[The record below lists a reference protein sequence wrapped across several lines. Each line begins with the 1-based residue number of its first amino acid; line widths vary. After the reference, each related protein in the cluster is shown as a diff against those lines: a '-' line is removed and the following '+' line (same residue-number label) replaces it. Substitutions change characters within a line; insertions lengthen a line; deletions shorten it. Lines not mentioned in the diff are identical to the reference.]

1 MFRWA
6 GGVGVVSTPLGDTT
20 ATAAA
25 ASCVVVHV
33 PKLQQSACPSSTVDG
48 ESILLSLSID
58 TLSSE
63 SARLLN
69 SYVLMMKSPIAVLS
83 VALNVKSSLFISPS
97 SSQNPMPLPPFCH
110 FHCQAST
117 SNFLFQCNHSLPFS
131 RRRPPLPLLPA
142 IAVSTKASTTTYP
155 STMTSSSSRSRSSDD
170 SGSGTMKCPTC
181 NFVHHVKT
189 DVFGNRR
196 KSGSGRD
203 ASSSCCDYD
212 VREIFG
218 ITATCPIC
226 LDEYSE
232 VVALP
237 CGHVLC
243 KSDYQRMGGYISN
256 GIRNQVSYDDNDDE
270 MNNDSTDGGVL
281 IHIRHAGQ
289 DGVNGTYRRHR
300 GDDKNRYTAMGRFNG
315 KDAEYAIELR
325 VVDGKKMWYLTCQC
339 SKNEPAVE
347 FYRARVDERCAYPYR
362 VRWEAATL
370 FGTFPAP
377 RVEVSHFG
385 RAESC

>member
-1 MFRWA
+1 
-6 GGVGVVSTPLGDTT
+6 
-20 ATAAA
+20 
-25 ASCVVVHV
+25 
-33 PKLQQSACPSSTVDG
+33 
-48 ESILLSLSID
+48 
-58 TLSSE
+58 
-63 SARLLN
+63 
-69 SYVLMMKSPIAVLS
+69 
-83 VALNVKSSLFISPS
+83 
-97 SSQNPMPLPPFCH
+97 
-110 FHCQAST
+110 
-117 SNFLFQCNHSLPFS
+117 
-131 RRRPPLPLLPA
+131 
-142 IAVSTKASTTTYP
+142 
-155 STMTSSSSRSRSSDD
+155 MTSSPASSSS
-170 SGSGTMKCPTC
+170 GGTLKCPTC

-196 KSGSGRD
+196 KSKQD
-203 ASSSCCDYD
+203 ASSSSLSCCDYD

-237 CGHVLC
+237 CGHILC

-256 GIRNQVSYDDNDDE
+256 SLRNQVSYDDNDDDE
-270 MNNDSTDGGVL
+270 NSDSSDGGVL

-300 GDDKNRYTAMGRFNG
+300 GDDKNRYTSMGRFNG

-377 RVEVSHFG
+377 RVEVSHFREG
-385 RAESC
+385 